1 MTSDSPRLDGREV
14 ASTVAATSVSAS
26 LYARLGAPYLAR
38 GVLGDLIGFA
48 VLAGPL
54 ALRQRRLRHEA
65 LVCLGSIGVVV
76 AARPRWPLNGSPA
89 LWLGG
94 VRGRAGRL
102 PPPSSRPAAA
112 GTGLVGCAAD
122 TLGVTMSFHP
132 ALKECVMKCLDGPVA
147 WWPGQR

>member
-14 ASTVAATSVSAS
+14 ASTVAATSVSAT

-76 AARPRWPLNGSPA
+76 AARPHWPLNGSPA
-89 LWLGG
+89 LWWAAFAAGLGG
-94 VRGRAGRL
+94 YLRLRAVRLLRVPDVSGV
-102 PPPSSRPAAA
+102 PPTRW
-112 GTGLVGCAAD
+112 G
-122 TLGVTMSFHP
+122 
-132 ALKECVMKCLDGPVA
+132 
-147 WWPGQR
+147 